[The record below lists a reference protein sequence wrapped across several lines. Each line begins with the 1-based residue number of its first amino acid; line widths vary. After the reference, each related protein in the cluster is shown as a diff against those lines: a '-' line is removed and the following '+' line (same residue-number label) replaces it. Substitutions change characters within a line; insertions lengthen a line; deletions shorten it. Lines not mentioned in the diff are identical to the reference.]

1 MIRRTIQPIRPAYL
15 RNISATLEACN
26 EFHHGFAMSTRKDG
40 IWTFSEAD
48 DCLKFLVGKDPI
60 SAKMDLLRRGF
71 QWQWKT
77 PDGKP
82 LDRINPALRTVV
94 KPPQGANQ
102 TSKARVPLETANTLQ
117 SLTPSSQSPDAEI
130 AGSRAI
136 AL

>member
-1 MIRRTIQPIRPAYL
+1 MILRTIRPTRPVYL
-15 RNISATLEACN
+15 RNISATLEARN
-26 EFHHGFAMSTRKDG
+26 EFHHGFAVATRKDG

-48 DCLKFLVGKDPI
+48 ACLNFLVGKDPI

-82 LDRINPALRTVV
+82 LDRIDPALRTVV
-94 KPPQGANQ
+94 EPLCANQ
-102 TSKARVPLETANTLQ
+102 TSKATVPLETANTLQ
-117 SLTPSSQSPDAEI
+117 SQTPSSQSPDAEI
-130 AGSRAI
+130 AGSCAI